1 MVEISVS
8 EKIEIL
14 KKVMTSSIAPL
25 LALFII
31 VFIGFL
37 FITTNRHNRGESKKV
52 YILLY
57 AVALIALI
65 IRYSTYFM
73 NFIDYFMN
81 HVFILIYFPNL
92 AVYLLAIIITNII
105 MWKTLFKSDD
115 KALKVINTLA
125 FCSIHYLFILLLSV
139 IASKGL
145 DIFEMTSIYGNKTA
159 YTLIELSSFTFVIW
173 ILLMTIYLTIR
184 KLQTKNKGI
193 VLEEYKV
200 EPIIHKNKR
209 IVPVE
214 APIEAYSNTVISKE
228 QRKDIP
234 KAKQDPMIRIYDS
247 MLTVEDYKLL
257 LELLKE
263 HRHKEEIKQEE
274 LERYDQADSLLALYG
289 KAK

>member
-1 MVEISVS
+1 MFEISVS

-14 KKVMTSSIAPL
+14 KKIMTSSVAPL

-37 FITTNRHNRGESKKV
+37 FITTNRHNREESKKV

-57 AVALIALI
+57 VIALIALI
-65 IRYSTYFM
+65 IRYNSYFM

-115 KALKVINTLA
+115 KALKVINTIA

-159 YTLIELSSFTFVIW
+159 YTLIELSSFAFVIW

-184 KLQTKNKGI
+184 KFQTKNKGL

-200 EPIIHKNKR
+200 EPIIHKAKR

-214 APIEAYSNTVISKE
+214 APIEAYSNTIISKD
-228 QRKDIP
+228 QLKDT
-234 KAKQDPMIRIYDS
+234 KTNQDPMLRIYDS

-263 HRHKEEIKQEE
+263 HRHKEEIKKEE
-274 LERYDQADSLLALYG
+274 LEQYDQPDSLLALYG

>member
-1 MVEISVS
+1 MFEISIS

-14 KKVMTSSIAPL
+14 KKIMTSSVAPL

-37 FITTNRHNRGESKKV
+37 FITTNRHNREESKKV

-57 AVALIALI
+57 VIALIALI
-65 IRYSTYFM
+65 IRYNSYFM
-73 NFIDYFMN
+73 SFIDYFMN

-115 KALKVINTLA
+115 KALKVINTIA

-159 YTLIELSSFTFVIW
+159 YTLIELSSFAFVIW
-173 ILLMTIYLTIR
+173 ILLMTIYLAIR
-184 KLQTKNKGI
+184 KLQTKNKGL

-200 EPIIHKNKR
+200 EPIIHKTKR

-214 APIEAYSNTVISKE
+214 APIEAYSNTMIT
-228 QRKDIP
+228 KDQL
-234 KAKQDPMIRIYDS
+234 KDTKTNQDPMLRIYDS

-263 HRHKEEIKQEE
+263 HRHKEEIKKEE
-274 LERYDQADSLLALYG
+274 LEQYDQPDSLLALYG